1 MGLSVTSNGYASHE
15 VPNIK
20 TSNKF
25 LAEQQSLSTYRTS
38 GGATPASEY
47 LLINPFAMLS
57 SPIPSFTVRT
67 RPLSL
72 PMLGAQEAV
81 PQLPPASFRTIFFGE
96 FIFKILPKVEVMED
110 FMKSILFKRSC
121 TYTVRNHLYFGT
133 ALNCGGSLN

>member
-1 MGLSVTSNGYASHE
+1 MAMYPMKYQISRRATSFSQNSNLCQHTGPRE
-15 VPNIK
+15 V
-20 TSNKF
+20 
-25 LAEQQSLSTYRTS
+25 QH
-38 GGATPASEY
+38 

-67 RPLSL
+67 CPLSL

-81 PQLPPASFRTIFFGE
+81 PQLPPASFRTIFFVE